1 MRLPVN
7 DPGVASER
15 TAFAWIRTGVV
26 FAMLGGLMLTVAVRN
41 DRWDLGITSASVS
54 VMCGC
59 IVGGRGIAAYASRRR
74 DQWCV
79 SDVRTALVVTVST
92 LIAACTAL
100 VILALAYD

>member
-54 VMCGC
+54 V
-59 IVGGRGIAAYASRRR
+59 
-74 DQWCV
+74 
-79 SDVRTALVVTVST
+79 
-92 LIAACTAL
+92 
-100 VILALAYD
+100 